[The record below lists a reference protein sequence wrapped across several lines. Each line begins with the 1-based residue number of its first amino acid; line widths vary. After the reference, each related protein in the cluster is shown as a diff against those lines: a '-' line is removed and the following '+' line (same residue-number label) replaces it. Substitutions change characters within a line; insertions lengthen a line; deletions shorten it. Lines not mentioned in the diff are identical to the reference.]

1 MEKDIREQI
10 ALARYALISPVLAE
24 PGRVQNAYFR
34 QQAEREYDFPR
45 YGRKKVK
52 VSTMK
57 SWLKRYRRDGFEG
70 LKPRSRSDGGR
81 PRRLNVEMLK
91 AVEVKC
97 KAYPFWSVQRLYE
110 ELTQQHLL
118 GDPAVHYNTL
128 LRVVKTHG
136 WLLSRGRTD
145 VRKSYEV
152 DHINDLWIG
161 DFLHGPQVR
170 TATRAAKAIL
180 CAIIDDH
187 SRMIVGHA
195 WSASETIGVVTV
207 VLKEAFLAY
216 GIPKRL
222 YVDNGPSFSC
232 DLLAR
237 SCALAGIS
245 LIHSKPYDSPSR
257 GKVERFFRTVRER
270 FLSGLQEG
278 STLEDLQE
286 AFSLW
291 LQDDYH
297 HKLHAG
303 IDQRP
308 IDRYQASSG
317 RIQIRRLSKEELDE
331 IFLIRHERIVNN
343 DATISFKGSLYEVPA
358 AYIRQKIELRHP
370 VDDPEE
376 LCLYDN
382 GIRVGK
388 IKLLDKR
395 ENARTFR
402 PQKVPTQ
409 LSFAQRRILK

>member
-81 PRRLNVEMLK
+81 PRRLDAQMLQV
-91 AVEVKC
+91 VEVKC

-170 TATRAAKAIL
+170 TASRAAKAIL

-222 YVDNGPSFSC
+222 YDDNGPSFSC

-257 GKVERFFRTVRER
+257 GKVERFFRTVRDR